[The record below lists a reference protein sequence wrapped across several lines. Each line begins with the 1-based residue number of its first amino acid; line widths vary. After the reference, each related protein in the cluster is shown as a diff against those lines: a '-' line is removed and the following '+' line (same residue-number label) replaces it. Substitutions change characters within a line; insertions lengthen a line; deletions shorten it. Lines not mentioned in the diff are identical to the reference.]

1 MGSAL
6 NKAADSLEKYS
17 AELERAASHFSMRTT
32 LNLANKTIL
41 LYANFEDKKDSYTQ
55 NEIESIEES
64 FEKANNAYFNFRS
77 KSAVPSEIAQSWD
90 KLNKTYKLYELHK
103 KYLNIRINRTI
114 EQVTFFD
121 KPAKSVDKL
130 KRLLCEINIVNTLS
144 KKINEPRFS
153 FSTNDVEKIKTEISL
168 YEKRRHF
175 LREELYPDGS
185 KKLHANYYDD
195 KANGNTKAWHK
206 NGKLWLDINFK
217 DNNFT
222 DALVY
227 DECGRLLIENK
238 INSSNEGY
246 MELYYKEKMCCKVSM
261 LAKLKISIDILNE
274 DGAGLY
280 SFTLPTFRRRTIFF
294 IVFCLR
300 FLLIWFKSYYSKDFK
315 EIRRTITEHIIPLL
329 KEYIEFVDYVKKEVV
344 S

>member
-1 MGSAL
+1 MFRKTYRAAKQVGSAL

-90 KLNKTYKLYELHK
+90 KLNKTYNLYELHK
-103 KYLNIRINRTI
+103 NYLNIRINRTI
-114 EQVTFFD
+114 EQAALFD
-121 KPAKSVDKL
+121 KPAKSVDKIKKAL
-130 KRLLCEINIVNTLS
+130 WEINTVNALS
-144 KKINEPRFS
+144 KKLNEPRFS
-153 FSTNDVEKIKTEISL
+153 FSSHDIERLRAEIDL
-168 YEKRRHF
+168 YERRRRS

-217 DNNFT
+217 DNHFT

-238 INSSNEGY
+238 Q
-246 MELYYKEKMCCKVSM
+246 
-261 LAKLKISIDILNE
+261 LK
-274 DGAGLY
+274 
-280 SFTLPTFRRRTIFF
+280 
-294 IVFCLR
+294 
-300 FLLIWFKSYYSKDFK
+300 
-315 EIRRTITEHIIPLL
+315 
-329 KEYIEFVDYVKKEVV
+329 
-344 S
+344 